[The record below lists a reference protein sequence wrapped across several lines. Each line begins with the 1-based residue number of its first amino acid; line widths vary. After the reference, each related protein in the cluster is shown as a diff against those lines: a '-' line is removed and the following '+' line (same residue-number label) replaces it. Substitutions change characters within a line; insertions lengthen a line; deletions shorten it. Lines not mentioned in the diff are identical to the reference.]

1 MRICED
7 CGAAN
12 SDSALFCGSCGSE
25 KLKVASEKEKE
36 MAWSALSSSSTNYAP
51 RTSERYVP
59 KSSGLFKNAGPKLKV
74 LAKISF
80 VISLIIGE
88 IIGIVAIAAGAD
100 SYYGGGVFITIGVIL
115 VIISPLLAWLS
126 AIVVYAFG
134 ELCENVNDIRYY
146 ASQSKQ
152 K

>member
-1 MRICED
+1 MRICCN
-7 CGAAN
+7 CGAKNA
-12 SDSALFCGSCGSE
+12 DSALYCAQCGHD
-25 KLKVASEKEKE
+25 KFRIPTEKET
-36 MAWSALSSSSTNYAP
+36 AWNVVNSPIN
-51 RTSERYVP
+51 YVP

-74 LAKISF
+74 LAKVIF

-100 SYYGGGVFITIGVIL
+100 SYDGEIFTAIGVIL

-126 AIVVYAFG
+126 AIAMYAFG

>member
-1 MRICED
+1 MRICCD
-7 CGAAN
+7 CGAKN
-12 SDSALFCGSCGSE
+12 EDNALFCAKCGHE
-25 KLKVASEKEKE
+25 KFRIPTEKE
-36 MAWSALSSSSTNYAP
+36 MACEKETAWDVVNSPIN
-51 RTSERYVP
+51 YVP
-59 KSSGLFKNAGPKLKV
+59 KSSGLFKNAGAKLKA

-88 IIGIVAIAAGAD
+88 IIGIVVIASGD
-100 SYYGGGVFITIGVIL
+100 DIIIIGVTL
-115 VIISPLLAWLS
+115 VIISPLLAWMSSIIL
-126 AIVVYAFG
+126 YAFG

>member
-1 MRICED
+1 MRICCD
-7 CGAAN
+7 CGAKN
-12 SDSALFCGSCGSE
+12 EDNALFCAKCGHE
-25 KLKVASEKEKE
+25 KFRIPTEKE
-36 MAWSALSSSSTNYAP
+36 MACEKETAWDVVNSPIN
-51 RTSERYVP
+51 YVP

-74 LAKISF
+74 LAKVIF

-100 SYYGGGVFITIGVIL
+100 SHDGEIFITIGIIL

-126 AIVVYAFG
+126 AIAMYAFG

-146 ASQSKQ
+146 ASQPKQ

>member
-1 MRICED
+1 MRFCPYCD
-7 CGAAN
+7 AQN
-12 SDSALFCGSCGSE
+12 TDSALHCGQCGKALPPVE
-25 KLKVASEKEKE
+25 KDVKKE
-36 MAWSALSSSSTNYAP
+36 AWNAFSSSTMN
-51 RTSERYVP
+51 YVP

-74 LAKISF
+74 LAKVIF

-100 SYYGGGVFITIGVIL
+100 SYDGEIFITIGIIL

-126 AIVVYAFG
+126 AIILYAFG